1 MANNDV
7 TMADTAPAPRA
18 DRRTN
23 GSPTLALSKRDKK
36 RQMLADRL
44 AALTEKFSRDR
55 DRVYREQLQ
64 KIQVD
69 TNLIMRVDA
78 YAERPFD
85 ALEEEYRQI
94 SQSNGESENRP
105 GPRTLLEMAGPRFQ
119 DWIHGLQDLVEERD
133 YYLTKYMVSRRP
145 FQILLTLDQN

>member
-1 MANNDV
+1 MATNDLA
-7 TMADTAPAPRA
+7 MADAAPSSRT
-18 DRRTN
+18 DRRAN

-44 AALTEKFSRDR
+44 ATLTEKFSRDR

-69 TNLIMRVDA
+69 TSLIMRVDA

-85 ALEEEYRQI
+85 ALDDEHLQLA
-94 SQSNGESENRP
+94 QSNGEVENRP
-105 GPRTLLEMAGPRFQ
+105 GTRTLLEMAGPRFQ

-133 YYLTKYMVSRRP
+133 YYLTKYLVCP
-145 FQILLTLDQN
+145 FSPNSAVVYSG